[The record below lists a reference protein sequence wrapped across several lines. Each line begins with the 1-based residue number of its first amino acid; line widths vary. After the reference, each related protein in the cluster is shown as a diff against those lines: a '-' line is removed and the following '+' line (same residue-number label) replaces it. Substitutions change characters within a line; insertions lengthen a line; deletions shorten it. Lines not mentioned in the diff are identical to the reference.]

1 MNGNGHPSP
10 ASHISRSD
18 YVKLVAQHYIRA
30 ITDVTRVK
38 REAEAEAR
46 SASPGESRW
55 FRQPWK
61 ALLSSFRIGIPQGR
75 IQLSFERQQQI
86 RVSCA
91 AFSTLL
97 EYAPQYN
104 VSEAEIREIIRYLD
118 GRMTLVAG
126 IEVGELAREEGSGL
140 RSPLQE
146 VSVAVGGGPSNGM
159 LSSSWSRRPF

>member
-1 MNGNGHPSP
+1 MVLSTPEP
-10 ASHISRSD
+10 
-18 YVKLVAQHYIRA
+18 
-30 ITDVTRVK
+30 
-38 REAEAEAR
+38 
-46 SASPGESRW
+46 
-55 FRQPWK
+55 
-61 ALLSSFRIGIPQGR
+61 LLNSFRIGIPQGR

-104 VSEAEIREIIRYLD
+104 VSGVEIREIIRYLD
-118 GRMTLVAG
+118 GRMALVAG

-159 LSSSWSRRPF
+159 FSSSWSWNLS